1 MMESVYNRDFYITRD
16 RDTEYSAKRILSIV
30 DDLFQLN
37 SAIDIGCGVGTWL
50 RVFKELRGVKRLL
63 PDMMAHM
70 RKSI

>member
-50 RVFKELRGVKRLL
+50 RVFKELRGG
-63 PDMMAHM
+63 
-70 RKSI
+70 